1 MSKKLVVTT
10 AALFVVCMT
19 YLVGAEDKKES
30 KVACPVSGKAV
41 NKECTVDYKGGKVAF
56 CCGNCAAAFKKDSA
70 KFAAK
75 ANHQL
80 VATKQAKEVK
90 CPFSGGKL
98 NPETAIEV
106 ASVKVC
112 FCCNNCKGKAE
123 SAEDPVALIFSDA
136 AFAKGFEVKKAE

>member
-1 MSKKLVVTT
+1 MSRVIAAILGCLVLSFSAV
-10 AALFVVCMT
+10 LSH
-19 YLVGAEDKKES
+19 AEETKGP
-30 KVACPVSGKAV
+30 KVACPVSGQPV
-41 NKECTVDYKGGKVAF
+41 NEECTVDYKGGKVAF
-56 CCGNCAAAFKKDSA
+56 CCGNCAGAFKKDST

-80 VATKQAKEVK
+80 VVTKQAKLVK

-106 ASVKVC
+106 AGVRVC

-123 SAEDPVALIFSDA
+123 AAEDKVALLFNDA
-136 AFAKGFEVKKAE
+136 AFGKGFEVKKPE

>member
-1 MSKKLVVTT
+1 MSRLLV
-10 AALFVVCMT
+10 AIAGFC
-19 YLVGAEDKKES
+19 LVAHLAVFSQAEDEKSS
-30 KVACPVSGKAV
+30 KIVCPVSGQAV
-41 NKECTVDYKGGKVAF
+41 NKDCTVDYKGGKVAF
-56 CCGNCAAAFKKDSA
+56 CCGNCAGAFKKDA
-70 KFAAK
+70 TKFAAK

-80 VATKQAKEVK
+80 VATKQAKLVK

-106 ASVKVC
+106 VGVKVC

-123 SAEDPVALIFSDA
+123 SAEDRVTLLFNDA